1 MLIQL
6 SKNVLTYIRNAI
18 YGAEAVLDYQ
28 INDNWQIGSTFSYV
42 EGDNDVDDD
51 GDFEPLTGFRIPPI
65 IFTAYVEN
73 ETLPGWRNRFQM
85 LYSGGRDRA
94 FDEFDEDVD
103 FQEVDPYAVFDLI
116 SSVEIGEG
124 TLNLGIQNLFNNQY
138 FTATSQLLR
147 LRTNESYTA
156 APGITFSLKYALE
169 F

>member
-1 MLIQL
+1 MASL
-6 SKNVLTYIRNAI
+6 
-18 YGAEAVLDYQ
+18 
-28 INDNWQIGSTFSYV
+28 
-42 EGDNDVDDD
+42 
-51 GDFEPLTGFRIPPI
+51 
-65 IFTAYVEN
+65 
-73 ETLPGWRNRFQM
+73 
-85 LYSGGRDRA
+85 RA
-94 FDEFDEDVD
+94 FDEDVD
-103 FQEVDPYAVFDLI
+103 IQEVDSYAVFDLI